1 MKYMDKSIEELHEL
15 LIKGEV
21 TSDDLVKE
29 SLEKS
34 HEIQEKC
41 KLLDN
46 SIKMLRKTG
55 SDYAK
60 AYTDYRVALAKE
72 LLVLKNDGYAI
83 TLAGDI
89 ARGKPEIAHLKFEE
103 ISKEAIYKANMESIN
118 VLKLQI
124 KVLENQ
130 IEREF
135 GGNV

>member
-1 MKYMDKSIEELHEL
+1 MDLFSELM
-15 LIKGEV
+15 
-21 TSDDLVKE
+21 
-29 SLEKS
+29 EKS
-34 HEIQEKC
+34 

-60 AYTDYRVALAKE
+60 AYTDYRIALAKE
-72 LLVLKNDGYAI
+72 LMILKNEGYAI
-83 TLAGDI
+83 TLCGDL

-124 KVLENQ
+124 KIIQEQLNKEY
-130 IEREF
+130 
-135 GGNV
+135 GGVNEG

>member
-1 MKYMDKSIEELHEL
+1 MDI
-15 LIKGEV
+15 V
-21 TSDDLVKE
+21 N
-29 SLEKS
+29 
-34 HEIQEKC
+34 EISQKIT
-41 KLLDN
+41 LLDN

-72 LLVLKNDGYAI
+72 LLILKNEGYAI

-118 VLKLQI
+118 VLKLEI
-124 KVLENQ
+124 KILQEQYNKEYVNE
-130 IEREF
+130 
-135 GGNV
+135 

>member
-1 MKYMDKSIEELHEL
+1 MDLFSELM
-15 LIKGEV
+15 
-21 TSDDLVKE
+21 
-29 SLEKS
+29 EKS
-34 HEIQEKC
+34 R
-41 KLLDN
+41 LLDN

-60 AYTDYRVALAKE
+60 AYTDYRIALAKE
-72 LLVLKNDGYAI
+72 LMILKNEGYAI

-124 KVLENQ
+124 KIIQEQLNKEY
-130 IEREF
+130 
-135 GGNV
+135 GGVNEG

>member
-1 MKYMDKSIEELHEL
+1 MDIYNELQ
-15 LIKGEV
+15 
-21 TSDDLVKE
+21 
-29 SLEKS
+29 EKS
-34 HEIQEKC
+34 R
-41 KLLDN
+41 LLDN

-55 SDYAK
+55 SEYAK

-72 LLVLKNDGYAI
+72 LLILKDEGYAI

-89 ARGKPEIAHLKFEE
+89 ARGKQEIAHLKFEE

-124 KVLENQ
+124 KILENQ
-130 IEREF
+130 IEREY

>member
-1 MKYMDKSIEELHEL
+1 MDLYNEL
-15 LIKGEV
+15 
-21 TSDDLVKE
+21 
-29 SLEKS
+29 
-34 HEIQEKC
+34 QEKC
-41 KLLDN
+41 RLLDN

-60 AYTDYRVALAKE
+60 AYTDYRKELAKE
-72 LLVLKNDGYAI
+72 LVKLKDEGYAI

-89 ARGKPEIAHLKFEE
+89 ARGKPEIAHLKFME
-103 ISKEAIYKANMESIN
+103 ISTEAIYKANMESIN

-130 IEREF
+130 IEREY